1 MGKTYS
7 TWNILFLIVNIV
19 KRTFISAVVVFDR
32 QPSLESKRAEKL
44 K

>member
-7 TWNILFLIVNIV
+7 TRNILFLIVNIV
-19 KRTFISAVVVFDR
+19 KRTLISVAVVFDR
-32 QPSLESKRAEKL
+32 QPSLECKRAEKL